1 MAALRFCGTPNFLL
15 LEWLKLIAK
24 KLKWL
29 ISHLVV
35 VVLNS
40 LSTLES
46 STDAVDSNFDVK
58 Y

>member
-1 MAALRFCGTPNFLL
+1 MAKINS
-15 LEWLKLIAK
+15 K

-29 ISHLVV
+29 VSHLKVV
-35 VVLNS
+35 EFNS

-46 STDAVDSNFDVK
+46 STDTVDSNFDVK